1 MIFPHPV
8 FKSALVLSLGFAVL
22 VSLLLWQAPRY
33 GELWV
38 PLYRWEIEILAPELN
53 VTELKVATLQGERVM
68 ILDAEARAGSVFS
81 QYFFERAVPMTS
93 STLLGHV
100 LLHPIVMLLIVL
112 AWPKAGIKRKLVYA
126 LAAVPFLV
134 VVELLDVPLVLL
146 GSLQDLVLAN
156 TVPNFNRF
164 APMVTWM
171 NLLNGGGR
179 IALSVAAAL
188 LAIAVVKTLGP
199 YLCARA
205 SWRDLR
211 SVV

>member
-1 MIFPHPV
+1 MV
-8 FKSALVLSLGFAVL
+8 KSVVLPLLAYAVL
-22 VSLLLWQAPRY
+22 AAALLWQAPNY

-38 PLYRWEIEILAPELN
+38 PLYQWELGVLAPELDITGVKITAPSN
-53 VTELKVATLQGERVM
+53 ERVVM
-68 ILDAEARAGSVFS
+68 LEADVRPGSVFGH
-81 QYFFERAVPMTS
+81 YFFERTMPMNS

-100 LLHPIVMLLIVL
+100 LLHPLVMFLIVL
-112 AWPKAGIKRKLVYA
+112 AWPSPSITRKLLYT

-156 TVPNFNRF
+156 AAPDKLRF
-164 APMVTWM
+164 AALVNWM

-188 LAIAVVKTLGP
+188 LAIAAVQTLTP
-199 YLCARA
+199 YLHAPAAR
-205 SWRDLR
+205 RNLR